1 MDNNFLLYVLLFF
14 VLIWF
19 ILIAPQRRKEKE
31 RQRLLDSLEVGDRV
45 VTIGGLYG
53 YITAIGEENLQLE
66 VADGVLIE
74 IMRNAVAL
82 VKNEEEEDEDE
93 GEEDEDAADNDS
105 NSKPH

>member
-1 MDNNFLLYVLLFF
+1 M
-14 VLIWF
+14 LIWF

-31 RQRLLDSLEVGDRV
+31 RQRLLDSLEVGDHV